1 MHTLIS
7 FLGKGKQ
14 DKTTGYKEANYVLG
28 DKIFTTPFF
37 GVELTR
43 FIQPNR
49 LLLIGTSG
57 SMWDVFFEQNS
68 SNEKVLDLIDAIAN
82 NSVTE
87 DLLNELTPQ
96 IAESLG
102 CDVKCMLISYARD
115 EQEQVHLLQRI
126 AEQLNDNDTISLD
139 VTYSFRHL
147 PMLAL
152 VASRFLKNIKNIQT
166 QKIYYGAFEMTENG
180 QTPVVELDGLLK
192 MLDWVDALSVYN
204 HNGNYQVF
212 SPLFEREN
220 GKEQAK
226 LLNEAA
232 FFENTNQVHKA
243 YAPLATFRRLPE
255 LDSPFTQL
263 FADELQKRTRWA
275 TGQDFGERQ
284 LKMAEFYLNKADY
297 LRASILLQE
306 AWISKMVKFGDKSD
320 FETRRKERKEFE
332 DNAVGKDKILF
343 DELRALR
350 NALAHGTKA
359 DLATV
364 KEALD
369 EELKLCQKLKAILSH
384 VQQWR

>member
-1 MHTLIS
+1 MNHTLIS
-7 FLGKGKQ
+7 FLGKNNYR
-14 DKTTGYKEANYVLG
+14 TTNYVLG
-28 DKIFTTPFF
+28 NQVVNTPFF
-37 GVELTR
+37 GMELTR
-43 FIQPNR
+43 FIQPNQ
-49 LLLIGTSG
+49 LLLIGTSS
-57 SMWDVFFEQNS
+57 SMWDVFFDKH
-68 SNEKVLDLIDAIAN
+68 SNDEKVLDLIDAVEN
-82 NSVTE
+82 KSVTE

-96 IAESLG
+96 IAEYLG
-102 CDVKCMLISYARD
+102 CNVKCLIISYARD

-126 AEQLNDNDTISLD
+126 AEQLNDNDVISLD
-139 VTYSFRHL
+139 VTHSFRHL

-166 QKIYYGAFEMTENG
+166 KKIYYGAWEMRDKNELS
-180 QTPVVELDGLLK
+180 PVVELDGLLK

-226 LLNEAA
+226 LLNDAA

-263 FADELQKRTRWA
+263 FADELQKRTQWA

-297 LRASILLQE
+297 LRASVLLQE
-306 AWISKMVKFGDKSD
+306 AWISKMVKFGDKSN
-320 FETRRKERKEFE
+320 FNTREDAQTEFKKH
-332 DNAVGKDKILF
+332 AVGEEKKLF
-343 DELRALR
+343 NELRALR

-359 DLATV
+359 DLLAA
-364 KEALD
+364 KEALSK
-369 EELKLCQKLKAILSH
+369 ETKLSQKLKTILLH

>member
-28 DKIFTTPFF
+28 DKIVTTPFF

-43 FIQPNR
+43 FIQPQQ
-49 LLLIGTSG
+49 LLLIGTAG
-57 SMWDVFFEQNS
+57 SMWDVFFDQHAS
-68 SNEKVLDLIDAIAN
+68 DEKVLDLIDAVAN
-82 NSVTE
+82 QSVTE
-87 DLLNELTPQ
+87 DLLNDLTPQ
-96 IAESLG
+96 IAQYLG
-102 CDVKCMLISYARD
+102 CDVKCMVISYARD
-115 EQEQVHLLQRI
+115 EQEQVSLLQRI
-126 AEQLNDNDTISLD
+126 AEQLNPNDTISLD
-139 VTYSFRHL
+139 ISHAFRHL

-166 QKIYYGAFEMTENG
+166 QKIYYGALEMTENDK
-180 QTPVVELDGLLK
+180 TPVVELDGLLK

-212 SPLFEREN
+212 SPMFEREN
-220 GKEQAK
+220 GQKQAD
-226 LLNEAA
+226 LLHEAA

-243 YAPLATFRRLPE
+243 HAPLATFRRLPE
-255 LDSPFTQL
+255 LASPFTQL
-263 FADELQKRTRWA
+263 FADELQKRTQWA
-275 TGQDFGERQ
+275 TGQDFGARQ

-306 AWISKMVKFGDKSD
+306 AWISKMVKLGDKSD
-320 FETRRKERKEFE
+320 FNSRKKAQDEFE
-332 DNAVGKDKILF
+332 SQAVGADQNLF
-343 DELRALR
+343 DELKALR

-359 DLATV
+359 FLPAVRD
-364 KEALD
+364 ALSD
-369 EELKLCQKLKAILSH
+369 ETKLRQKLKAILLH

>member
-7 FLGKGKQ
+7 FLGKGNQ
-14 DKTTGYKEANYVLG
+14 TTGYRQANYVLG
-28 DKIFTTPFF
+28 ESIVQTPFF
-37 GVELTR
+37 GVELTK
-43 FIQPNR
+43 FIQPNQ

-57 SMWDVFFEQNS
+57 SMWDVFFDKH
-68 SNEKVLDLIDAIAN
+68 SNDEKVLDLIDAVAN
-82 NSVTE
+82 HSVSE

-96 IAESLG
+96 IAEYLG
-102 CDVKCMLISYARD
+102 CNVKCMLISYARD

-126 AEQLNDNDTISLD
+126 AEQLNDNDAISLD
-139 VTYSFRHL
+139 VTHSFRHL

-166 QKIYYGAFEMTENG
+166 KKIYYGALEMTENN

-263 FADELQKRTRWA
+263 FADELQKRTQWA

-297 LRASILLQE
+297 LRASVLLQE

-320 FETRRKERKEFE
+320 FNTREDAQTEFE
-332 DNAVGKDKILF
+332 QQADVDDQTVFN
-343 DELRALR
+343 ELRVLR

-359 DLATV
+359 KSSATR
-364 KEALD
+364 KILGD
-369 EELKLCQKLKAILSH
+369 EDKLHQKLKTILSH